1 MRVNAVS
8 LQWGKLYNSQ
18 PWGGV
23 TALLKPAAVQNH
35 APQLAWIN
43 PRTLGLTWMA
53 GDAEGSAGMSIYF
66 ASLRHGAKRWS
77 RPRRLSQDNQRSEQ
91 NPLLFSAGGH
101 LHLIHTA
108 QICRD
113 STTHENV
120 SGPYSMQ
127 WTAMLRLQ
135 TQRSSRLGWNRAVD
149 LIREPAFCRNPPYQ
163 RADGYFLLPIY
174 RSLKEGTCFGADHSQ
189 VLLLEP
195 DGHTICGDPIDVP
208 KSKGRV
214 HGSIVP
220 SRDGKQLLQFFRSR
234 LADRI
239 YVSKGSLDGLCWT
252 EPVATSLPNNN
263 SSIQA
268 RRLHSGR
275 LCIIFNRCSIESAPV
290 DNERWGDSQW
300 PKARAP
306 MSVALSEDDGLTWP
320 WVKDI
325 DSGSGYCS
333 AANNDKN
340 VQLAYPT
347 IVEDGPGALHIAYSW
362 WDRLA
367 IRYLLLSEDEI
378 LGEASPW

>member
-1 MRVNAVS
+1 MRINAAS
-8 LQWGKLYNSQ
+8 LQWGKLYNS
-18 PWGGV
+18 PLLGGV
-23 TALLKPAAVQNH
+23 TSLLKPAAVQNH

-53 GDAEGSAGMSIYF
+53 GDAEGTAGMSIYF
-66 ASLRHGAKRWS
+66 ATLNNGARRWTP
-77 RPRRLSQDNQRSEQ
+77 PRRISQDNQRSEQ
-91 NPLLFSAGGH
+91 NPLLFSARGH

-113 STTHENV
+113 STTHDSV

-135 TQRSSRLGWNRAVD
+135 TQRSSRLGWTRAID
-149 LIREPAFCRNPPYQ
+149 LFKEPAFCRNPPHQ

-174 RSLKEGTCFGADHSQ
+174 RSLKEGRSFGSDYSQ

-195 DGHTICGDPIDVP
+195 DGHTICGSPLDVP
-208 KSKGRV
+208 ASKGRV

-220 SRDGKQLLQFFRSR
+220 SSDGSLLLQFFRSR

-239 YVSKGSLDGLCWT
+239 YVSKGSLDGLNWT

-275 LCIIFNRCSIESAPV
+275 LCMIFNRCSIESVPV
-290 DNERWGDSQW
+290 ENDRWGDSQW

-325 DSGSGYCS
+325 DSGSGYFG
-333 AANNDKN
+333 AANFEQN

-347 IVEDGPGALHIAYSW
+347 IEEGGPGELHVAYSW
-362 WDRLA
+362 WNRMS
-367 IRYLLLSEDEI
+367 IRYLCLSEDDI
-378 LGEASPW
+378 LGGDSP